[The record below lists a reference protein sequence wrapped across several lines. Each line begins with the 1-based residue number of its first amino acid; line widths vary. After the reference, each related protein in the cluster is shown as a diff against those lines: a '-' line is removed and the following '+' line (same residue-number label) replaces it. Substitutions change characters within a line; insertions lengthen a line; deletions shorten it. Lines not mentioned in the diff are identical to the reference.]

1 MTVTQHNGS
10 SLPPSQVVGFIESQL
25 PWLADY
31 WIAYTSENEITAVI
45 TDLAGRVDLYVFTRT
60 GSYNSQ
66 WAFTHSKPETVE
78 TVATNPV
85 YIYSSNGGN
94 LITNKR
100 NGAILE
106 IAVVMLLVGLVISR
120 FLGRFRRGK
129 RR

>member
-45 TDLAGRVDLYVFTRT
+45 TDLAGRSDLYVFTRT

-66 WAFTHSKPETVE
+66 WSVTHSKPGTVE

-100 NGAILE
+100 NGSILE
-106 IAVVMLLVGLVISR
+106 LAVVMLWSGWS
-120 FLGRFRRGK
+120 
-129 RR
+129 